1 MPILRGDEE
10 LKKVLKGSRTVA
22 VLGASTDPRKPS
34 FFVSLVVRTYGFR
47 MFFVNPNHEGEEI
60 LGERVYAS
68 LREIPVDIDIVD
80 VFRRPSAAREVAEEI
95 RAKGCR
101 TVWFQPG
108 TEDMTV
114 ARELA
119 DEGFNVVVGC
129 CLKIECRKLL

>member
-1 MPILRGDEE
+1 MPILRSERD
-10 LKKVLKGSRTVA
+10 LKNVLKGSRTVA
-22 VLGASTDPRKPS
+22 VLGASTDPRRPS

-47 MFFVNPNHEGEEI
+47 MFFVNPEHVGEEI
-60 LGERVYAS
+60 LGEPVYAS
-68 LREIPVDIDIVD
+68 LRDIPVDIDIVD
-80 VFRRPSAAREVAEEI
+80 VFRRPSAAREVAEEV

-129 CLKIECRKLL
+129 CMKVECRRLL

>member
-1 MPILRGDEE
+1 MPILRSDEE

-22 VLGASTDPRKPS
+22 VLGASTDPLKPS

-47 MFFVNPNHEGEEI
+47 MFFVNPKHVGEEI
-60 LGERVYAS
+60 LGEPVYAS
-68 LREIPVDIDIVD
+68 LREIPLDIDIVD
-80 VFRRPSAAREVAEEI
+80 VFRRPSAAREVAEEV

-114 ARELA
+114 ARELS
-119 DEGFNVVVGC
+119 DEGFNVVVGYC
-129 CLKIECRKLL
+129 MKVECRKLL